1 MTENAA
7 KILSETMRAIP
18 TVIEIV
24 KDLVAKGRTP
34 EEIAEHLAALGPAPR
49 ADVDSVALA
58 EAARLR
64 GERG

>member
-1 MTENAA
+1 MNADAA

-18 TVIEIV
+18 VVIEIV

-34 EEIAEHLAALGPAPR
+34 EEIEAHLLALGPAPR
-49 ADVDSVALA
+49 PDVDSVASA